1 MLQREHC
8 TPAHLLTRCLCAR
21 DSINKLS
28 DNFVANT
35 DADNDGVGSKWS
47 LKAVMDYLRKELG
60 VDTDKATDA
69 CSATH
74 FSVCI
79 FAPTAA
85 CRSCGQSTQ

>member
-1 MLQREHC
+1 M
-8 TPAHLLTRCLCAR
+8 LTRCLCAR

-28 DNFVANT
+28 DNFVTKT
-35 DADNDGVGSKWS
+35 DVDNDGVGSKWS